1 MTDNTEQDY
10 QPMVDSAIET
20 SFLPGTSIEIVRGL
34 QSKCTP
40 KHVLFDFDGTLSLVR
55 EGWPEIMVPMMVE
68 VLSATGTSESTEEL
82 TTLSLAFVMELNGK
96 QTIYQMFRLVEEVEK
111 RGGTARPALEYKEMY
126 HNRLMERIE
135 SRREDLRTGAVPPA
149 DMLVPGTIELLT
161 SLKERGATLYLASGT
176 DENYVKE
183 EVELLQLSP
192 FFGEHVHG
200 AVEDYR
206 SFSKAQVI
214 ERILKV
220 HQIDGMELLGFG
232 DGYVEIQNIKAVNGT
247 AVAVASDE
255 SGRSG
260 KPDEWKRNRL
270 IGVGADIV
278 IPDYADR
285 DRLMEYLFEG

>member
-1 MTDNTEQDY
+1 
-10 QPMVDSAIET
+10 
-20 SFLPGTSIEIVRGL
+20 
-34 QSKCTP
+34 
-40 KHVLFDFDGTLSLVR
+40 
-55 EGWPEIMVPMMVE
+55 
-68 VLSATGTSESTEEL
+68 
-82 TTLSLAFVMELNGK
+82 
-96 QTIYQMFRLVEEVEK
+96 K